1 MKRRSISWLIV
12 IVMII
17 SNLQLTF
24 AEEFNSYDLL
34 TQVDPYSE
42 NTTSNFD
49 EMDNGD
55 EESQEDNYYA
65 YDSEEDYSDSELENE
80 CDSDWEEEEEYYSDW
95 DEEEEYYDFEA
106 ENYCYTGFFDVNNWN
121 NESSNDCYSYCYED
135 ECFDDNESCNDY
147 HSYCYEE
154 ECWDSGFSDDC
165 YSYYQKGDCWND
177 ECVNTNYPGHE
188 QFVYGCTTVNN
199 EYNMKNTQ
207 EPNIVEYIP
216 ENETNNNS
224 YSTNEAPQTGD
235 DTNLAL
241 WITLMALCLIVILGS
256 IYYKKRRMM
265 RK

>member
-121 NESSNDCYSYCYED
+121 YESSNDCYSYCYED

-147 HSYCYEE
+147 DSYCYED
-154 ECWDSGFSDDC
+154 ECWDSGCEDV
-165 YSYYQKGDCWND
+165 YY
-177 ECVNTNYPGHE
+177 YPSHE

-199 EYNMKNTQ
+199 EYNMKDIQ
-207 EPNIVEYIP
+207 EPNIVEDIP
-216 ENETNNNS
+216 ENEPNNNS
-224 YSTNEAPQTGD
+224 TPKASDSPQTGD